1 MFYEQLF
8 TQYFSYAHFYKKKI
22 NSKKNKRNL
31 LYFRVTMFLNGI
43 NNSPEVYM
51 LTVPQKNQLT
61 SYVVLHDI
69 YLVLI

>member
-1 MFYEQLF
+1 MF
-8 TQYFSYAHFYKKKI
+8 
-22 NSKKNKRNL
+22 
-31 LYFRVTMFLNGI
+31 MNGI